1 MDIKA
6 VIFDMDGVI
15 FDTEAVSQRRW
26 FEYGDSFGFY
36 NIKEVYPKIIGT
48 NSADT
53 RRIMINEYKDA
64 EKVAEFLN
72 VTRERFFEILRTEG
86 IPLKL
91 GVKEL
96 LFRLKAKGYRTALAS
111 STATD
116 TVKSEL
122 SQTGLID
129 YFDFIIGGDKVK
141 KSKPNPEI
149 FLKAAEGLGVSVSE
163 AIIIED
169 SHNGIRAASRA
180 GIFSIMVPD
189 LMPVTDEMKSLA
201 GLVLCSLFEVKEFIL
216 KQ

>member
-1 MDIKA
+1 M
-6 VIFDMDGVI
+6 
-15 FDTEAVSQRRW
+15 
-26 FEYGDSFGFY
+26 
-36 NIKEVYPKIIGT
+36 
-48 NSADT
+48 
-53 RRIMINEYKDA
+53 
-64 EKVAEFLN
+64 N

-86 IPLKL
+86 IPLKP

-96 LFRLKAKGYRTALAS
+96 LLRLKAKGYRTALAS